1 MKCRALVDTGNTV
14 TARLV
19 ITRKLHNDLQSGF
32 SVFGGKTISTAKTG
46 SGLRRI
52 GRSKEIKME
61 IEGFSRKFH
70 IKPTVVEDLSDDLN
84 LGNGFLA
91 EIGEKVPCAIIY
103 RGKNTKLRVGK
114 EETELIRTLSQG
126 AERQKHK

>member
-1 MKCRALVDTGNTV
+1 
-14 TARLV
+14 
-19 ITRKLHNDLQSGF
+19 
-32 SVFGGKTISTAKTG
+32 
-46 SGLRRI
+46 
-52 GRSKEIKME
+52 ME

-70 IKPTVVEDLSDDLN
+70 IKPTFAEDLSDDLN

-114 EETELIRTLSQG
+114 EEVELIRTLSQG
-126 AERQKHK
+126 AERQKRKSGSRTRGGQIDSSPHGLAVQNNSAGARS